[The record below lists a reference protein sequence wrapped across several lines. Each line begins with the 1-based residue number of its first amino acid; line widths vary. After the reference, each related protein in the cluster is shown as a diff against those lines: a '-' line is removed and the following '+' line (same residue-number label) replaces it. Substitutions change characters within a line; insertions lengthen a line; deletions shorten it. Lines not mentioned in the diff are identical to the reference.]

1 MQKNYSFLALAV
13 VLIALLF
20 AGPALAGDKEDTLEL
35 VNKGHDYI
43 KANGVEKAVAAFQT
57 DEFKKGDLY
66 LFAYDYDAV
75 CLAQGAKPALV
86 GKNLS
91 QLKTPTGDYL
101 FTALIDTAKN
111 GGGWYEYQWMHPYD
125 KKLKDKVSYI
135 KPIEGMDA
143 FIGCGYWK

>member
-1 MQKNYSFLALAV
+1 MKRNYSLL
-13 VLIALLF
+13 VLPFILITLLF
-20 AGPALAGDKEDTLEL
+20 AGQALADDKADTLAL
-35 VNKGHDYI
+35 VDKGYEYI
-43 KANGVEKAVAAFQT
+43 KANGFEKAAAAFQT

-111 GGGWYEYQWMHPYD
+111 GGGWYEYQWMHPYE
-125 KKLKDKVSYI
+125 KKLRDKVSYI
-135 KPIEGMDA
+135 KPIEGKNA